1 MADPRFFTNA
11 GPFQL
16 ARIIDRLGI
25 ALPAEF
31 GNVEIRDVAGLE
43 QAGPGDLTFLAR
55 ADKRQAA
62 GLIAAT
68 AVLVT
73 ERDRDVLPANVIA
86 LVVANPHLAYA
97 QIAAM
102 FYPDLPGEA
111 AIHPTASVDPS
122 AKLGGGV
129 RIDAQAVIG
138 AGAEIG
144 AGSVIGAGTVIGAGV
159 VLGCDCRVG
168 PNCSISHT
176 IAGDRL
182 TTLPGARIG
191 QAGFGFLPGPKGVTR
206 IPQLGR
212 VVLGHD
218 VEVGAN
224 SAIDRGAVEDTVI
237 GDGTMID
244 NLVQVGHNVRIGR
257 GCILVAQVGVSG
269 STKLGDYVALGGQV
283 GVSGHL
289 DIGSGARVAAQ
300 SGVIRS
306 MPAGAEWGGYPAV
319 PVRQWHRQTATLAR
333 MTRKKGE

>member
-11 GPFQL
+11 GPFTL
-16 ARIIDRLGI
+16 ARIADLLGI
-25 ALPAEF
+25 ALPAAV
-31 GNVEIRDVAGLE
+31 GAVEIADVAGLD
-43 QAGPGDLTFLAR
+43 QAGPGHLTFLAR
-55 ADKRQAA
+55 ADKRDMA
-62 GLIAAT
+62 GSIAAS
-68 AVLVT
+68 AVLVSD
-73 ERDRDVLPANVIA
+73 RDRALLPASTVA
-86 LVVANPHLAYA
+86 LVVDNPHLAYA
-97 QIAAM
+97 QVAAL
-102 FYPDLPGEA
+102 FYPDRFDDA
-111 AIHPTASVDPS
+111 AIHPSAVVDPS
-122 AKLGGGV
+122 AKLGDGV
-129 RIDAQAVIG
+129 RIEAQVVIG

-144 AGSVIGAGTVIGAGV
+144 AGSLIGAGTVIGAGV
-159 VLGCDCRVG
+159 VLGRDCRIG
-168 PNCSISHT
+168 PNGSISHT

-191 QAGFGFLPGPKGVTR
+191 QAGFGFIPGPRGITR

-212 VVLGHD
+212 VILGHD

-224 SAIDRGAVEDTVI
+224 STIDRGAVEDTVI

-269 STKLGDYVALGGQV
+269 STRLGDYVALGGQV

-289 DIGSGARVAAQ
+289 EIGNGARVAAQ

-306 MPAGAEWGGYPAV
+306 MPPGAEWGGYPAV

>member
-11 GPFQL
+11 GPFSL
-16 ARIIDRLGI
+16 ARIADLLGI
-25 ALPAEF
+25 ESPAGMDE
-31 GNVEIRDVAGLE
+31 VAIRDVAGLE

-55 ADKRQAA
+55 ADKRDLASGIQ
-62 GLIAAT
+62 AT
-68 AVLVT
+68 AVLVG
-73 ERDRDVLPANVIA
+73 ERDRALLPDKVIA
-86 LVVANPHLAYA
+86 LVVANPQLAYA
-97 QIAAM
+97 RVAAL
-102 FYPDLPGEA
+102 FYPESAGPAGIDPSA
-111 AIHPTASVDPS
+111 VVDPS
-122 AKLGGGV
+122 ARLGDRV
-129 RIDAQAVIG
+129 RIEAQAVIG

-144 AGSVIGAGTVIGAGV
+144 AGSVIGAGAVIGVGV
-159 VLGCDCRVG
+159 VLGRDCRIG
-168 PNCSISHT
+168 PGCTISHT
-176 IAGDRL
+176 LAGDRL

-191 QAGFGFLPGPKGVTR
+191 QAGFGFIPGPNGIVR

-224 SAIDRGAVEDTVI
+224 STIDRGAVEDTII

-244 NLVQVGHNVRIGR
+244 NLVQIGHNVRTGR
-257 GCILVAQVGVSG
+257 GCILVAQVGISG
-269 STKLGDYVALGGQV
+269 STRLGDYVALGGQV

-289 DIGSGARVAAQ
+289 EIGTGARVAAQ